1 MTTAWSHT
9 VRGELKTAFMTQPM
23 GMLLALLALLVA
35 VGGFITAFTGY
46 SFQPLLYRFP
56 PSKIFILV
64 ISLSL
69 LAWGFKILLHRGF
82 L

>member
-9 VRGELKTAFMTQPM
+9 VRGEFISAFTTQPL
-23 GMLLALLALLVA
+23 GMLLALAAMLIAI
-35 VGGFITAFTGY
+35 GGFITASTGF

-56 PSKIFILV
+56 PSRLFIFGIILA
-64 ISLSL
+64 L
-69 LAWGFKILLHRGF
+69 LAWGFKILLHQGV